1 MSQTYKNNNK
11 NINVTTVAQQLG
23 LTLMA
28 VATLAG
34 LVEMPER
41 PHKGAVLA
49 PAYVLTGDSSESSPS
64 RREREEAG
72 PHYISYSASQ
82 RTPGRTGRI

>member
-1 MSQTYKNNNK
+1 MSQNKNNNQTL
-11 NINVTTVAQQLG
+11 TTTIRQLG
-23 LTLMA
+23 FALMTI
-28 VATLAG
+28 ATVAG

-41 PHKGAVLA
+41 PIKAALLA
-49 PAYVLTGDSSESSPS
+49 PAYVVNNQSSDSNPL

-72 PHYISYSASQ
+72 PHYISYSATQ

>member
-1 MSQTYKNNNK
+1 MSQINIKNNT
-11 NINVTTVAQQLG
+11 NITGMTRQLG
-23 LTLMA
+23 FALMTI
-28 VATLAG
+28 ATLAG

-41 PHKGAVLA
+41 PIKAALLS
-49 PAYVLTGDSSESSPS
+49 PAYALAGDSKEANPE